1 MLRQKITEE
10 LWVMTLKGD
19 AISKEKLTGGLKNDI
34 RNMFS
39 FNESSR
45 NSENLDSDGLLL
57 AIAYKVRAIQTLKKD
72 WLFVWKMTVINLV
85 NLANFYMSSGKS
97 ENLHFDLLF
106 LSKVC
111 NVWAKKL
118 QRSRVVKNDLC
129 FQKWHKEFGELSPK

>member
-19 AISKEKLTGGLKNDI
+19 AISKEKLTDGLKNDI

-57 AIAYKVRAIQTLKKD
+57 AIAYKARAIQTLKKD
-72 WLFVWKMTVINLV
+72 
-85 NLANFYMSSGKS
+85 
-97 ENLHFDLLF
+97 
-106 LSKVC
+106 
-111 NVWAKKL
+111 
-118 QRSRVVKNDLC
+118 
-129 FQKWHKEFGELSPK
+129 

>member
-97 ENLHFDLLF
+97 ENLHFDRLF

>member
-19 AISKEKLTGGLKNDI
+19 AISKEKLTDGLKNDI

-72 WLFVWKMTVINLV
+72 
-85 NLANFYMSSGKS
+85 
-97 ENLHFDLLF
+97 
-106 LSKVC
+106 
-111 NVWAKKL
+111 
-118 QRSRVVKNDLC
+118 
-129 FQKWHKEFGELSPK
+129 

>member
-19 AISKEKLTGGLKNDI
+19 AISKEKLTGGLKNDV

-72 WLFVWKMTVINLV
+72 
-85 NLANFYMSSGKS
+85 
-97 ENLHFDLLF
+97 
-106 LSKVC
+106 
-111 NVWAKKL
+111 
-118 QRSRVVKNDLC
+118 
-129 FQKWHKEFGELSPK
+129 

>member
-19 AISKEKLTGGLKNDI
+19 AISKEQLTGGLKNDI

-72 WLFVWKMTVINLV
+72 
-85 NLANFYMSSGKS
+85 
-97 ENLHFDLLF
+97 
-106 LSKVC
+106 
-111 NVWAKKL
+111 
-118 QRSRVVKNDLC
+118 
-129 FQKWHKEFGELSPK
+129 